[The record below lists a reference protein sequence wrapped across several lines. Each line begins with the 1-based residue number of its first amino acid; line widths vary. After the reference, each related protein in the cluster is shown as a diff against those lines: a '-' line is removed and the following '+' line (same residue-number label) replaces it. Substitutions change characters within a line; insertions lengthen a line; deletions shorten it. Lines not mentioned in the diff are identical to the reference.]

1 MSVLDI
7 YARYF
12 DRSAGLPRISTEVLA
27 AERVR
32 IVGRDEVPDD
42 ARGSLL
48 MLTSG
53 FNPGPEEAHRGTTL
67 GELSQFT
74 VYGRPPPCASF
85 INSAAASVTIGEL
98 GDYSDPATGL
108 EHHLAVGCT
117 SDDEKEAMRTAVLT
131 ALGKI
136 GNREQDAL
144 RQALM
149 EDTRRHTEEIKARL
163 EADIKRKFEEEA
175 RNPKPKKK
183 PRAAAKP
190 AAKTKKAKKPSGRKK
205 R

>member
-1 MSVLDI
+1 MNVRDL
-7 YARYF
+7 YADYF
-12 DRSAGLPRISTEVLA
+12 NCPAGRPPTPIKILA
-27 AERVR
+27 AERLR
-32 IVGRDEVPDD
+32 IVGTPSGMDELPDD

-53 FNPGPEEAHRGTTL
+53 FYPGPEAAHRGTTL

-117 SDDEKEAMRTAVLT
+117 SDAEKEAMRKAVLV
-131 ALGKI
+131 ALAKI
-136 GNREQDAL
+136 GNRELEAL
-144 RQALM
+144 SQAFR
-149 EDTRRHTEEIKARL
+149 EDTQRYIKER
-163 EADIKRKFEEEA
+163 
-175 RNPKPKKK
+175 
-183 PRAAAKP
+183 
-190 AAKTKKAKKPSGRKK
+190 GG
-205 R
+205 

>member
-1 MSVLDI
+1 MNVRDLYKD
-7 YARYF
+7 YF
-12 DRSAGLPRISTEVLA
+12 NRPAGRPPTPIKILA
-27 AERVR
+27 AERLR
-32 IVGRDEVPDD
+32 IVGTPSGMDEVPDD

-53 FNPGPEEAHRGTTL
+53 FYPGPEAAHRGTTL

-85 INSAAASVTIGEL
+85 PDSAAASVTIGEL

-117 SDDEKEAMRTAVLT
+117 SDAEKEAMRRAVLV
-131 ALGKI
+131 ALAKI
-136 GNREQDAL
+136 QDRELGAL
-144 RQALM
+144 TQALV
-149 EDTRRHTEEIKARL
+149 EDNQRYILEIDARL
-163 EADIKRKFEEEA
+163 VAG
-175 RNPKPKKK
+175 NPKPKKK
-183 PRAAAKP
+183 PRAAAK
-190 AAKTKKAKKPSGRKK
+190 TKKAKKPSGSKK

>member
-85 INSAAASVTIGEL
+85 PDSAAASVTIGEL

-117 SDDEKEAMRTAVLT
+117 SDAEKEAMRKAVLV
-131 ALGKI
+131 ALAKI
-136 GNREQDAL
+136 GNRELEAL
-144 RQALM
+144 SQAFR
-149 EDTRRHTEEIKARL
+149 EDTQRYIKER
-163 EADIKRKFEEEA
+163 
-175 RNPKPKKK
+175 
-183 PRAAAKP
+183 
-190 AAKTKKAKKPSGRKK
+190 GG
-205 R
+205 

>member
-53 FNPGPEEAHRGTTL
+53 FNPGPEAHRGTTL

-85 INSAAASVTIGEL
+85 PDSAAASVTIGEL

-117 SDDEKEAMRTAVLT
+117 SDAEKEAMRKAVLV
-131 ALGKI
+131 ALAKI
-136 GNREQDAL
+136 GNRELEAL
-144 RQALM
+144 SQAFR
-149 EDTRRHTEEIKARL
+149 EDTQRYIKER
-163 EADIKRKFEEEA
+163 
-175 RNPKPKKK
+175 
-183 PRAAAKP
+183 
-190 AAKTKKAKKPSGRKK
+190 GG
-205 R
+205 

>member
-53 FNPGPEEAHRGTTL
+53 FYPGPEAAHRGTTL

-74 VYGRPPPCASF
+74 VHGRPPPCASF
-85 INSAAASVTIGEL
+85 PDSAAASVTIGEL
-98 GDYSDPATGL
+98 GVYSDPATGL

-117 SDDEKEAMRTAVLT
+117 SDAEKEAMRKAVLV
-131 ALGKI
+131 ALAKI
-136 GNREQDAL
+136 GNRELEALSQAFRERSARLPFARRLWIYTDVAFPHPTRPCRWAGVLEPSKTTAAAL
-144 RQALM
+144 RFVLS
-149 EDTRRHTEEIKARL
+149 I
-163 EADIKRKFEEEA
+163 
-175 RNPKPKKK
+175 
-183 PRAAAKP
+183 
-190 AAKTKKAKKPSGRKK
+190 PSVTY
-205 R
+205 

>member
-53 FNPGPEEAHRGTTL
+53 FNPGPPEAHRGTTL

-85 INSAAASVTIGEL
+85 PDSAAASVTIGEL

-117 SDDEKEAMRTAVLT
+117 SDDEKEAMRKAVLV
-131 ALGKI
+131 ALAKI
-136 GNREQDAL
+136 QDRELGAL
-144 RQALM
+144 TQALM
-149 EDTRRHTEEIKARL
+149 EDNQRYIREIDARL
-163 EADIKRKFEEEA
+163 VAG
-175 RNPKPKKK
+175 NPKPKKK

>member
-48 MLTSG
+48 
-53 FNPGPEEAHRGTTL
+53 
-67 GELSQFT
+67 
-74 VYGRPPPCASF
+74 
-85 INSAAASVTIGEL
+85 
-98 GDYSDPATGL
+98 
-108 EHHLAVGCT
+108 
-117 SDDEKEAMRTAVLT
+117 
-131 ALGKI
+131 
-136 GNREQDAL
+136 
-144 RQALM
+144 
-149 EDTRRHTEEIKARL
+149 
-163 EADIKRKFEEEA
+163 
-175 RNPKPKKK
+175 KKK